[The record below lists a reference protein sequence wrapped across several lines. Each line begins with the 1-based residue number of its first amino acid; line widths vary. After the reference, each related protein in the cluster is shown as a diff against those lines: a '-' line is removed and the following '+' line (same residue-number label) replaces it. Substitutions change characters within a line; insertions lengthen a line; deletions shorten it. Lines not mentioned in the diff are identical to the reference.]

1 MGKLIYEDLTY
12 QIRGVCMEVY
22 KELGRGFV
30 EYVYQD
36 AMAIEFKLAGIDY
49 EKESQLKIYY
59 KGNELERYYR
69 ADFICFGKI
78 IVEVKAAA
86 TLQPEHSLRF

>member
-1 MGKLIYEDLTY
+1 
-12 QIRGVCMEVY
+12 MEVY

-59 KGNELERYYR
+59 KGNELE
-69 ADFICFGKI
+69 DTT
-78 IVEVKAAA
+78 EL
-86 TLQPEHSLRF
+86 TLSASVR